1 MKVLNYLRHP
11 DRLFA
16 LVLIGVTAIMYGL
29 TGTMEQPETPGAIS
43 ASTFPLLTLLCI
55 ALICCFIIISP
66 VLGDGVKAPSSWK
79 GLSVIILTA
88 VYIALIEPVGFF
100 VITPIFLFVQPLLEN
115 FRRYTLLSI
124 SVVLITVCVYTLF
137 VYVLA
142 IPLPAG
148 ILGD

>member
-1 MKVLNYLRHP
+1 MNVLKYLRHP

-16 LVLIGVTAIMYGL
+16 LVLIGASVVMYAL
-29 TGTMEQPETPGAIS
+29 TGTMEEPTAPGAIS
-43 ASTFPLLTLLCI
+43 ASTFPLLTLLGI
-55 ALICCFIIISP
+55 TLICCFIILRPIQ
-66 VLGDGVKAPSSWK
+66 DDVKNLSSWK

-88 VYIALIEPVGFF
+88 VYIALIEPLDFF
-100 VITPIFLFVQPLLEN
+100 VITPLFLLAQPLLEN
-115 FRRYTLLSI
+115 FRRYRLLGI
-124 SVVLITVCVYTLF
+124 SVVLITASVYALF